1 MLRWSKKNNQ
11 FMNALVKKE
20 IRQLLPSFLLGLLL
34 AFSVWLIPA
43 NSVTFLDAGL
53 GAFSFLCC
61 PAMLVMMMLDSFGHE
76 LSARTFSLL
85 LSQPVPRTR
94 VWWTKTLLLAA
105 AALLIWLVWCF
116 SFFLHDPYKLGPVG
130 FRNVFVGFGMFI
142 FIMYSGGLWTVLLFR
157 QVAAAFWFTVLV
169 PAGLL
174 LAMSKLFENYP
185 DEIQFWAPFA
195 GFTLYGIAGFLLARR
210 LFLRAQDVAW
220 TGGVISFSTWR
231 YFDAG
236 SQPASTARRRRPIA
250 ALFRKEFQ
258 LHSISLF
265 CAGVLLALHI
275 GVFFLRIY
283 YASSHRNSLAAGV
296 SDFFW
301 TLWLV
306 MPLVMGCTAVA
317 EERKLG
323 MADGQFCLPVSR
335 HCQFAI
341 KLIPTLIFGA
351 LLGGVMPLLLETG
364 AAHSGALG
372 EFFKPENYYT
382 FRLFG
387 SDFVWFQISIV
398 ALAAGI
404 SVAAFFASTLAKNFL
419 QALGLAVATILSCV
433 LFVLFVVNLGNQP
446 VFLGMTLWQPILPL
460 FMAIPVVPATLLWL
474 ASLNFK
480 HFHEN
485 WRLWRRN
492 LLGILGAYGF
502 VIVISAALY
511 NRVWEAFE
519 PVEPPRGTPKLSLA
533 NPPNMHSSDVRGN
546 LLVQLPDGRVW
557 FNSLVSS
564 ILDSLP
570 NPWTQSWWT
579 LVRPLPKSAGPKR
592 FIAGSNWVSITARH
606 VDFWDQPGGVP
617 VHVVGYLDTVGIQPD
632 GSLWISSEAKPV
644 VWTGARMI
652 RFGDETEWRQVGR
665 ASAASFLLLKRDG
678 TLWRWE
684 TSNYDNRTQWQTNWP
699 TVRAA
704 KPYQIGT
711 NSDWQEIFSTWTHY
725 ARKKDGTVWLVGVD
739 WKTGSDEL
747 ARQTNMDQ
755 VVSQSFSM
763 SGNGNLA
770 YVGKDGTLWVDDEY
784 WNKNKRQTQRQVGME
799 TNWLAVAMAPY
810 CMVALKSDGSLWR
823 WIWHFPQDSM
833 ADVANIPPTRMGIH
847 NDWVGLTGTWN
858 GVVSLAADGSLW
870 LWPDTSDMNGAL
882 FKAPRQLE
890 FLGNVFGKSD

>member
-1 MLRWSKKNNQ
+1 
-11 FMNALVKKE
+11 MNALVKKE

-76 LSARTFSLL
+76 LSAGTFSLL

-94 VWWTKTLLLAA
+94 IWRTKTLLLAA

-142 FIMYSGGLWTVLLFR
+142 FMVYSGGLWTVLLFR

-174 LAMSKLFENYP
+174 LIMSKLFENYP
-185 DEIQFWAPFA
+185 DEVQFWAPFA
-195 GFTLYGIAGFLLARR
+195 GLTLYGIAGFLLARR

-220 TGGVISFSTWR
+220 TGGIISFSTWR

-236 SQPASTARRRRPIA
+236 SKPASTVRRRRPIA

-265 CAGVLLALHI
+265 CACALLVLHI

-283 YASSHRNSLAAGV
+283 YANSHRNSLAAGV
-296 SDFFW
+296 SEFFW

-306 MPLVMGCTAVA
+306 MPLVMGCTVVA

-335 HCQFAI
+335 RFQFAI
-341 KLIPTLIFGA
+341 KLIPTLIFGT
-351 LLGGVMPLLLETG
+351 LLGGVMPLLLETV
-364 AAHSGALG
+364 AAHFGARSG
-372 EFFKPENYYT
+372 FFKPEVYPDDQ
-382 FRLFG
+382 FG
-387 SDFVWFQISIV
+387 SGFVWFQMSIV

-404 SVAAFFASTLAKNFL
+404 SVAAFFASTLARNFL
-419 QALGLAVATILSCV
+419 QALGLAITTILSCV
-433 LFVLFVVNLGNQP
+433 LFVLFVVNFGNQP
-446 VFLGMTLWQPILPL
+446 VFLGMTLWRPILPFL
-460 FMAIPVVPATLLWL
+460 IAIPVIPATLLWL

-492 LLGILGAYGF
+492 LLGVLGAYGF
-502 VIVISAALY
+502 IIVISAALY
-511 NRVWEAFE
+511 NRVWEVFE
-519 PVEPPRGTPKLSLA
+519 PVEPPRGMPKLSLA
-533 NPPNMHSSDVRGN
+533 NPPKLNSSDARGN

-557 FNSLVSS
+557 FNSLG
-564 ILDSLP
+564 DAYHRA
-570 NPWTQSWWT
+570 NPFNRWNELWWIF
-579 LVRPLPKSAGPKR
+579 VRPVPKSAGPQQ

-606 VDFWDQPGGVP
+606 VEFWDRPASIP
-617 VHVVGYLDTVGIQPD
+617 VHIAGYLDTVGIQPD
-632 GSLWISSEAKPV
+632 GTLWISSEAKPV
-644 VWTGARMI
+644 IWTGAGMI
-652 RFGDETEWRQVGR
+652 RFGDESNWQQVGR
-665 ASAASFLLLKRDG
+665 VSSVNFLLLKRDG
-678 TLWRWE
+678 TLWRWG
-684 TSNYDNRTQWQTNWP
+684 TNDYNRRQWQTNWP

-704 KPYQIGT
+704 QPRQIGT
-711 NSDWQEIFSTWTHY
+711 DSDWQEIFSTWTGY
-725 ARKKDGTVWLVGVD
+725 ARKTDGTVWSVGVN
-739 WKTGSDEL
+739 WKTGKDEL
-747 ARQTNMDQ
+747 ERLTNWDQ
-755 VVSQSFSM
+755 IVSQSFSL
-763 SGNGNLA
+763 SGNGGLA
-770 YVGKDGTLWVDDEY
+770 YVGKAGTLWVDDEY
-784 WNKNKRQTQRQVGME
+784 WDKNKRQTQRQVGME

-823 WIWHFPQDSM
+823 WNWHFPQNSTP
-833 ADVANIPPTRMGIH
+833 DVVNIPPTRMGIH

-870 LWPDTSDMNGAL
+870 LWPDTGNYTGAL
-882 FKAPRQLE
+882 FKAPKQLE

>member
-1 MLRWSKKNNQ
+1 
-11 FMNALVKKE
+11 MNALVKKE

-34 AFSVWLIPA
+34 AFSIWLIPKQ
-43 NSVTFLDAGL
+43 SITDVRLGL
-53 GAFSFLCC
+53 NALPFICC
-61 PAMLVMMMLDSFGHE
+61 PLVLVMMMLDSFGHE
-76 LSARTFSLL
+76 LSAGTFSLL

-94 VWWTKTLLLAA
+94 VWRTKTQLLAA

-116 SFFLHDPYKLGPVG
+116 SYRLHYPDKSEEFL
-130 FRNVFVGFGMFI
+130 NVFVGFGMFI
-142 FIMYSGGLWTVLLFR
+142 FAVYSGGLWTVLLFR

-174 LAMSKLFENYP
+174 LIMSKLFENYP
-185 DEIQFWAPFA
+185 DEVQFWALFA

-220 TGGVISFSTWR
+220 TGGIISFSTWR

-236 SQPASTARRRRPIA
+236 SKPTRTVRRRRPMA

-265 CAGVLLALHI
+265 CAGVLLVLHI

-306 MPLVMGCTAVA
+306 MPLVMGGTAVA

-335 HCQFAI
+335 RFQFAI
-341 KLIPTLIFGA
+341 KLIPTLIFGT
-351 LLGGVMPLLLETG
+351 LLGGVMPLLLETV
-364 AAHSGALG
+364 AAHFGALG
-372 EFFKPENYYT
+372 EFFKPESYYT

-404 SVAAFFASTLAKNFL
+404 SVAAFFASTLARNFL
-419 QALGLAVATILSCV
+419 QALGLAIATILSCI
-433 LFVLFVVNLGNQP
+433 LFVLFVVNFGNQP
-446 VFLGMTLWQPILPL
+446 VFFGMTLWLPILPFL
-460 FMAIPVVPATLLWL
+460 IAIPVIPATLLWL
-474 ASLNFK
+474 ANLNFK
-480 HFHEN
+480 HFHTN

-492 LLGILGAYGF
+492 LLGVLGAYGF
-502 VIVISAALY
+502 IIVISAALY
-511 NRVWEAFE
+511 NRVWEVFE
-519 PVEPPRGTPKLSLA
+519 PAEPPRGAPKLSLA
-533 NPPNMHSSDVRGN
+533 NPPKLHSSDIRGN

-557 FNSLVSS
+557 FNSLG
-564 ILDSLP
+564 DAYP
-570 NPWTQSWWT
+570 RANPFGRWNKLRWMF
-579 LVRPLPKSAGPKR
+579 VRPVAKSAGPQQ

-606 VDFWDQPGGVP
+606 VDIWDRPAGVP

-644 VWTGARMI
+644 IWTGARMI
-652 RFGDETEWRQVGR
+652 RFGDESNWQQVGR
-665 ASAASFLLLKRDG
+665 VSSVNFLLLKRDG
-678 TLWRWE
+678 TLWRWG
-684 TSNYDNRTQWQTNWP
+684 TNDYNRSQWQTGWP

-704 KPYQIGT
+704 QPRQIGT
-711 NSDWQEIFSTWTHY
+711 NSDWKEIFSTWTHY
-725 ARKKDGTVWLVGVD
+725 ARKNDGTVWLVGVD

-747 ARQTNMDQ
+747 AQQTNLDQ

-763 SGNGNLA
+763 SGDGSLA
-770 YVGKDGTLWVDDEY
+770 FVGKDGALWVDDGY
-784 WNKNKRQTQRQVGME
+784 WDKNKRQTQRQVGRE

-823 WIWHFPQDSM
+823 WSWHFPQDSM
-833 ADVANIPPTRMGIH
+833 ADVANIPPTRLGIH
-847 NDWVGLTGTWN
+847 NDWVGLTGTWD